1 MRSFPLL
8 PIFAFGGALAALTA
22 LATSSAVAQPMQ
34 SVPCDDTASM
44 HSWDQPATVG
54 GNVEI
59 GARVFLRKKL
69 ALMALREEGRR
80 LQEDDGGRLT
90 DSHRDY
96 LQAKLD
102 AIQSGNY

>member
-1 MRSFPLL
+1 MRSFPLH
-8 PIFAFGGALAALTA
+8 PVFAFGGALAALAA
-22 LATSSAVAQPMQ
+22 LSLSPAVAQPMQ
-34 SVPCDDTASM
+34 SMPCDDMAPM
-44 HSWDQPATVG
+44 HSWDQPITVG

-59 GARVFLRKKL
+59 GARVLLRKKL

-90 DSHRDY
+90 DAHRDD